1 MNRAI
6 GIYSIVNNINGKVYI
21 GQSVNI
27 YKRWKEHINMDSK
40 SLIHRAIQK
49 YGEQNFTFSIIKSI
63 SSDSP
68 INRILLNCYECFF
81 IKQYN
86 ATNRDKGYNITS
98 GGNQYTISK
107 EACMERSVRLQGHLV
122 SAETRKKIGDK
133 NRGRKRSPEVIAKI
147 RASSLGRKHTAE
159 TKRKIAEG
167 QKNRA
172 PISDETRR
180 KIGDASRRR
189 VETDI
194 SREHK
199 RQAGKRRKHPELWKP
214 VLCVETGIIYE
225 SAFSAGKDVHTNRAN
240 ITQVCK
246 GTAKTAG
253 GYHWQYS
260 SIPELERY
268 NVKSST
274 ANTRITIETTV

>member
-21 GQSVNI
+21 GQSIDI
-27 YKRWKEHINMDSK
+27 YKRWKAHIHRDSM

-49 YGEQNFTFSIIKSI
+49 YGEQNFTFSIIKSV

-81 IKQYN
+81 IKQYD

-98 GGNQYTISK
+98 GGNSFTHS
-107 EACMERSVRLQGHLV
+107 V

-133 NRGRKRSPEVIAKI
+133 NRGRKHSPEAISKI
-147 RASSLGRKHTAE
+147 RASNLGRKHSAE

-167 QKNRA
+167 QKKRA
-172 PISDETRR
+172 PTSDETRR

-189 VETDI
+189 VETEI

-199 RQAGKRRKHPELWKP
+199 RQAGYRRKHPELWKP

-225 SAFSAGKDVHTNRAN
+225 SAFSAGKDVNTYRSN

-246 GTAKTAG
+246 GTIKTAG